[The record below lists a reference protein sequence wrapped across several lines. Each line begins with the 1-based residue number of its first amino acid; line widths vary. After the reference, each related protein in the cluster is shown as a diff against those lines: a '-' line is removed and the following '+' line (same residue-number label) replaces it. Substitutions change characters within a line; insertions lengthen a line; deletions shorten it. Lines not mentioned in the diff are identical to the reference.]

1 MTDNQLTDNKL
12 TNIATA
18 ELLVNCQQLKNDG
31 YHIIQICAV
40 RTTGGY
46 ELTYSFALDYAMVN
60 LRLIISTDEEV
71 MSISNI
77 FSPAFLY
84 ENEIREL
91 FGVQIQM
98 INLDYKGN
106 LYRIAVKTPFKD

>member
-12 TNIATA
+12 TNIAA
-18 ELLVNCQQLKNDG
+18 VELLASCQQLKNDG
-31 YHIIQICAV
+31 YHIMQICAV

-46 ELTYSFALDYAMVN
+46 ELTYSFGLDYAMVN
-60 LRLIISTDEEV
+60 LRMIISTDEEV
-71 MSISNI
+71 MSISSI

-98 INLDYKGN
+98 INVDYKGN

>member
-12 TNIATA
+12 TNIAA
-18 ELLVNCQQLKNDG
+18 VELLASCQQLKNDG
-31 YHIIQICAV
+31 YHIMQICAV

-46 ELTYSFALDYAMVN
+46 ELTYSFGLDYAMVN
-60 LRLIISTDEEV
+60 LRLIISTDEEI
-71 MSISNI
+71 MSISSI

-98 INLDYKGN
+98 INVDYKGN